1 MDIFLSLCLGV
12 GLAASSGF
20 RVFVPLLLSA
30 LAVHFGVVS
39 VDSGFEWMGTWT
51 AIGILATA
59 TVLEIGGYYIPWVDN
74 LLDTV
79 ATPAAVAAGTI
90 LTTSFV
96 KIDDP
101 MLQWGLGLIMGGG
114 TAGFI
119 QASTGLAR
127 LASSKFS
134 GGLANPIVS
143 TVENVASVGFSLFS
157 FWLPLMAF
165 ACVVLLMIW
174 LLRKILRR
182 KGNSSAS

>member
-1 MDIFLSLCLGV
+1 MEIFLSLCLGV

-39 VDSGFEWMGTWT
+39 VDNGFEWMGTWT
-51 AIGILATA
+51 AIGILTTA
-59 TVLEIGGYYIPWVDN
+59 TLLEIGGYYIPWVDN
-74 LLDTV
+74 LLDTI

-101 MLQWGLGLIMGGG
+101 ILQWGLGLIMGGG

-119 QASTGLAR
+119 QAGTSMVR
-127 LASSKFS
+127 LASTKLS
-134 GGLANPIVS
+134 GGIANPVVS
-143 TVENVASVGFSLFS
+143 TVENVASVGFSLVS

-165 ACVVLLMIW
+165 AVVVVFLVWLTRKLLT
-174 LLRKILRR
+174 RK
-182 KGNSSAS
+182 SSIKQ